1 MDEELK
7 SLEREKAKLLRKLES
22 VGDMRKGSLS
32 VRFQKCGK
40 SPCACDDPKHPGH
53 GPIYSLSTP
62 ILGKTKIR
70 NYKLGTE
77 LAKIQNELKN
87 YKVFKETSKALIEV
101 NQEICEKRPV
111 EAIED
116 EDELSR
122 LKKKLQRIYKRK
134 LPKK

>member
-53 GPIYSLSTP
+53 GPNYSLSTP

>member
-1 MDEELK
+1 MEKDIK

-62 ILGKTKIR
+62 ILGKSKIR
-70 NYKLGTE
+70 NYKLGAE
-77 LAKIQNELKN
+77 LGKIQNELKN
-87 YKVFKETSKALIEV
+87 YKVFKETTKAFIEV

-116 EDELSR
+116 EDELSQ
-122 LKKKLQRIYKRK
+122 LKKKLQRIYRAKW
-134 LPKK
+134 